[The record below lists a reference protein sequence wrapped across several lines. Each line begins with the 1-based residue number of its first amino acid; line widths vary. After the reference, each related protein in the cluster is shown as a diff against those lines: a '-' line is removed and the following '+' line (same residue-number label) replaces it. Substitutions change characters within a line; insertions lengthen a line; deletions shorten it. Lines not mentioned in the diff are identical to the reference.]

1 MFELMI
7 YYSSSYH
14 KQSPHKIIYPC
25 FVLYKDNW
33 DDYGF
38 KTTYQI
44 DYYHSLGK
52 VEEIGGIK
60 ILDKNS
66 QSTILPDSF
75 TALDENKCSL
85 GQSLE
90 YYENVKRLFPESF
103 KQIFTSLRDVAIH
116 DDIASE
122 FGATEGFRN
131 SILRFGSA
139 DKAFRDAKL
148 LLYHNLRRE
157 TEELY
162 FTYSSK
168 IKEASEAH
176 VVSFDFKK
184 NEEMPF
190 RINVIIG
197 KNGTGKTQFL
207 GSLVNAISG
216 VEDKRN
222 FVPFIPLFNRV
233 IAISYSLFDDFPKPE
248 ETTIFSYKYIGLRSS
263 KEEIVSDEKLGQK
276 LQAAFKLILKNER
289 EHEWY
294 SIIDRIIPLEQ
305 LGLKS
310 PWDIDTNWITN
321 ISYEQ
326 TKRLSSGQSIV
337 LFILTELIAH
347 ILEESLIL
355 FDEPETHLHPT
366 AIAQLMNCFS
376 DILNTYKSFAIMST
390 HSPIIIQDVPS
401 KYISVFER
409 IGNLPIIK
417 KLPLESFG
425 ENLSVLTNTVF
436 ETNDIEELFKKH
448 FKKLEE
454 NFYAEERIN
463 AIFNNKLSF
472 NAQIYL
478 AALFA
483 KNNEKP

>member
-1 MFELMI
+1 MI
-7 YYSSSYH
+7 NYQGSYSRINSNAVV
-14 KQSPHKIIYPC
+14 YPC
-25 FVLYKDNW
+25 LIFIQDNW

-38 KTTYQI
+38 KTTYRI
-44 DYYHSLGK
+44 YYYRGFNDY
-52 VEEIGGIK
+52 EEVGDIK
-60 ILDKNS
+60 ILDRTS
-66 QSTILPDSF
+66 QTTVLRDSF
-75 TALDENKCSL
+75 TNLDDNKCSL

-90 YYENVKRLFPESF
+90 YYENMKRIFPTTFGEVLY
-103 KQIFTSLRDVAIH
+103 SLRDVALFDNI
-116 DDIASE
+116 SKE
-122 FGATEGFRN
+122 FEPEEGYRL
-131 SILRFGSA
+131 SLMRFGSA
-139 DKAFRDAKL
+139 DKAFNDAKL
-148 LLYHNLRRE
+148 LMYENVRRE

-184 NEEMPF
+184 TEDLPF

-216 VEDKRN
+216 LEDKRN
-222 FVPFIPLFNRV
+222 FAPFIPLFNRV
-233 IAISYSLFDDFPKPE
+233 IAISYSLFDDFPKPQ
-248 ETTIFSYKYIGLRSS
+248 ETTIFSYKYIGLRSN
-263 KEEIVSDEKLGQK
+263 KEEIVSDERLSEK
-276 LQAAFKLILKNER
+276 LQTAFKLIIKNDR
-289 EHEWY
+289 EYEWY
-294 SIIDRIIPLEQ
+294 SIINKIIPLEQ
-305 LGLKS
+305 LGLTS
-310 PWDIDTNWITN
+310 PAEIDNEWITE
-321 ISYEQ
+321 ISYNQ

-337 LFILTELIAH
+337 LFILTELIAN

-376 DILNTYKSFAIMST
+376 EILSTYKSFAIMST

-401 KYISVFER
+401 KYIYVFER
-409 IGNLPIIK
+409 MGNLPIIK
-417 KLPLESFG
+417 KLPIESFG

-436 ETNDIEELFKKH
+436 ETNDIKELFKKH
-448 FKKLEE
+448 FQVLEN
-454 NFYAEERIN
+454 NFHTEQSIN
-463 AIFNNKLSF
+463 QIFDNKLSF
-472 NAQIYL
+472 NAQLYL